1 MLVSVIVPVYGVE
14 RFVKRCLESLL
25 NQTWQELEIIIVNDC
40 TSDKSMD
47 VIGTVLQQYPTR
59 VSKVKILHHSINKGL
74 PAARNTGLEV
84 ARGEYVFH
92 FDSDDYAEADM
103 IEVMANTAIKTG
115 ADIVYS
121 DWYLTYNDRDR
132 YMTQPKVSTPAD
144 ALEAMLIG
152 KMKYNVWNKL
162 VRRSL
167 YTSNEISFPEGYSMG
182 EDMTMIKLI
191 AVSRTISYIPKAFYH
206 YIKTNTGA
214 MTANVTKVAL
224 AQINY
229 NVIATETFLKN
240 RCKTDE
246 RLLSL
251 FKLSVKY
258 PLLFTDCK
266 YYYEIW
272 NNWFCESG
280 AYIADPVW
288 SRRTRLLQFMAF
300 HKMYAGLKL
309 HLAIHDFI
317 YRMMYK

>member
-25 NQTWQELEIIIVNDC
+25 NQTWQELEIIIINDC

-47 VIGTVLQQYPTR
+47 VVETVLQQYPTS
-59 VSKVKILHHSINKGL
+59 VSKVRILHHSINRGL

-103 IEVMANTAIKTG
+103 IEVMANAAIKTG

-132 YMTQPKVSTPAD
+132 YMPQPKVSTTAD

-191 AVSRTISYIPKAFYH
+191 ALAKTISYIPKAFYH
-206 YIKTNTGA
+206 YVKTNTGA
-214 MTANVTKVAL
+214 MTANVSEVAL

-240 RCKTDE
+240 RCITDE

-258 PLLFTDCK
+258 PLLFTSNK
-266 YYYEIW
+266 YYYDIW
-272 NNWFCESG
+272 NDWFRESG
-280 AYIADPVW
+280 IYIADPVW
-288 SRRTRLLQFMAF
+288 SHRTRLLQFMAF
-300 HKMYAGLKL
+300 HKIYAVLKL
-309 HLAIHDFI
+309 HLVIHDFI